1 MSSTFIFPVA
11 FARRIP
17 DPIFRTEKDAEA
29 NIERHIFIVPVRQIP
44 KGLSLDPN
52 ARTPNIRRQVYRKI
66 ENSLLNEDC
75 ASGTFHLKNKG
86 ITLIA
91 KSVKQKSE
99 DLYQVSFD
107 EGHGIVDGGHT
118 YTLILSHLDDDSLPE
133 EQFVKVEILTGVPD
147 LWIPDIAGG
156 LNTSVQVQDI
166 SLQNLEGAFNWIK
179 EELRDEPYYD
189 RIAWSENEA
198 GEFDARDIIAIMT
211 CMSVDA
217 YPNNGEQHPVVAYEK
232 KSAVLKM
239 FGEDFDKNGGATY
252 RKLLPLLKDILVLH
266 DTIRYEFYEVW
277 NSLGG
282 KAGALK
288 IFDAKKGDKARF
300 EFPFINK
307 KSKYR
312 LTSGALFPILAAFR
326 WMVVEDKKTK
336 SYKWTGGFNAV
347 LKRWEESAG
356 ELVRATVEKGKEV
369 GRNPDAIGKSR
380 AHWAALHKTVA
391 FRDLMAKQA

>member
-1 MSSTFIFPVA
+1 MSSVFQFPVA

-17 DPIFRTEKDAEA
+17 DPNFRIEQDAEA
-29 NIERHIFIVPVRQIP
+29 NIERHILIVPVRQLP
-44 KGLSLDPN
+44 KNLSLNPN
-52 ARTPNIRRQVYRKI
+52 ARTPNIRRQVYRKV
-66 ENSLLNEDC
+66 EASLLNEDC
-75 ASGTFHLKNKG
+75 APGTFHLKNKG

-91 KSVKQKSE
+91 KSVKQKAE
-99 DLYQVSFD
+99 DLYQVTFD
-107 EGHGIVDGGHT
+107 ERHGIVDGGHT
-118 YTLILSHLDDDSLPE
+118 YTLIQSHMDDDSLPDD
-133 EQFVKVEILTGVPD
+133 QFVKVEILTGVPD
-147 LWIPDIAGG
+147 PWISDIAGG

-166 SLQNLEGAFNWIK
+166 SLQNLEGAFDWIK
-179 EELRDEPYYD
+179 KELISEPYFD

-211 CMSVDA
+211 CMSIDS

-232 KSAVLKM
+232 KSAVLKA
-239 FGEDFDKNGGATY
+239 FGDDFDKNRGETY
-252 RKLLPLLKDILVLH
+252 CKLRPLLKDILVLH
-266 DTIRYEFYEVW
+266 DTIRYDFYEVW
-277 NSLGG
+277 NASGG

-288 IFDAKKGDKARF
+288 IFDSKKSDKARF
-300 EFPFINK
+300 EFMFINK

-326 WMVVEDKKTK
+326 WMVVEDKKSKT
-336 SYKWTGGFNAV
+336 YKWNGGFNAV
-347 LKRWEESAG
+347 LRRWHESAG